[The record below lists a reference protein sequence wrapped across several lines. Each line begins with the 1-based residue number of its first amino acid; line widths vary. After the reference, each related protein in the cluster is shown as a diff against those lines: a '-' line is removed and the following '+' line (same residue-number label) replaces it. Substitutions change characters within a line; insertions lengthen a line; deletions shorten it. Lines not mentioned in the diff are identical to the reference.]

1 MNLIVLTGRLT
12 KEPEVRYTQSGKTV
26 CSFSIAVDRPFSGQ
40 DGKREADF
48 FNCMLWGK
56 QGETFGNTVHKG
68 HKILVEGRVQI
79 SSYQAKDGSKRQSTD
94 VVCNRFEYLERKEN
108 QQQAQSLPK
117 VNFGDMGQMMDEEIP
132 F

>member
-1 MNLIVLTGRLT
+1 MSN
-12 KEPEVRYTQSGKTV
+12 
-26 CSFSIAVDRPFSGQ
+26 
-40 DGKREADF
+40 
-48 FNCMLWGK
+48 WGK

-94 VVCNRFEYLERKEN
+94 IVCNRFEYLERKEN

-117 VNFGDMGQMMDEEIP
+117 DNFDGFGRMIDEEIP

>member
-1 MNLIVLTGRLT
+1 MNIIVLTGRLT

-68 HKILVEGRVQI
+68 HRILVEGRVQI

-94 VVCNRFEYLERKEN
+94 VVRNGK
-108 QQQAQSLPK
+108 QQAQSLPK

>member
-1 MNLIVLTGRLT
+1 MNIIVLTGRLT

-26 CSFSIAVDRPFSGQ
+26 CSFSIAVDRPFSQ

-68 HKILVEGRVQI
+68 HRILVEGRVQI

-94 VVCNRFEYLERKEN
+94 VVCNRFEYLERKES